1 MNEKE
6 NEIKLLEKSKLIIL
20 TIALNT
26 KKIKECCFEIEEI
39 VEEKNIQINDI
50 YSYVSQLLKKV
61 NILEE
66 KNKFLEQKIKI
77 LEENNIKLER
87 KIEEIYFYFPISE
100 RKKEK
105 EKEIELERIKNWIA
119 PGKKVQLN
127 LIFKKSRDGDTSEDF
142 HKYCDNI
149 KKTLILIETK
159 EGRKFGGF
167 TYNYWNNSSSQVWNG
182 NKEDFVFSL
191 DLNKKYNNMH
201 INGCS
206 TLGYKDNGPIFG
218 YCLGTNEVD
227 ICIGKSLNYG
237 ISKNS
242 PCFKTNLEL
251 MKILKLKN

>member
-66 KNKFLEQKIKI
+66 KNKFLE
-77 LEENNIKLER
+77 ENNIKLER

-105 EKEIELERIKNWIA
+105 EKEIELERIKIGLLL
-119 PGKKVQLN
+119 GKKCN
-127 LIFKKSRDGDTSEDF
+127 
-142 HKYCDNI
+142 
-149 KKTLILIETK
+149 
-159 EGRKFGGF
+159 
-167 TYNYWNNSSSQVWNG
+167 
-182 NKEDFVFSL
+182 
-191 DLNKKYNNMH
+191 
-201 INGCS
+201 
-206 TLGYKDNGPIFG
+206 
-218 YCLGTNEVD
+218 
-227 ICIGKSLNYG
+227 
-237 ISKNS
+237 
-242 PCFKTNLEL
+242 
-251 MKILKLKN
+251 

>member
-1 MNEKE
+1 MK
-6 NEIKLLEKSKLIIL
+6 KSKLIIL
-20 TIALNT
+20 AIPLNT

-39 VEEKNIQINDI
+39 VEEKNIQINEI

-87 KIEEIYFYFPISE
+87 KIEEIYFYFPISD

-105 EKEIELERIKNWIA
+105 EKELERIKNWIA

-142 HKYCDNI
+142 HKYCDN
-149 KKTLILIETK
+149 KKNTLILIETK

-167 TYNYWNNSSSQVWNG
+167 TYNYWNNS
-182 NKEDFVFSL
+182 
-191 DLNKKYNNMH
+191 
-201 INGCS
+201 
-206 TLGYKDNGPIFG
+206 P
-218 YCLGTNEVD
+218 
-227 ICIGKSLNYG
+227 
-237 ISKNS
+237 SKV
-242 PCFKTNLEL
+242 
-251 MKILKLKN
+251 